1 MIRISIIFVASFFG
15 IVDKRNQRRQSSH
28 SCYGCVW
35 DSHIFLMLPMLKLCL
50 FIITAIANILSQQLS
65 VTVIIILASR
75 DNTAAQLDLHSLWPL
90 TLYLITSSLSS
101 RCMMQ
106 QRRCANQESLLN
118 TGSVSLLERKMDQ
131 SVIIKPVHSS
141 LLGQD
146 YCFEVTL
153 SLWLHSALPLF

>member
-1 MIRISIIFVASFFG
+1 MLWVCA
-15 IVDKRNQRRQSSH
+15 RQPHLSHAANVKIMSS
-28 SCYGCVW
+28 
-35 DSHIFLMLPMLKLCL
+35 
-50 FIITAIANILSQQLS
+50 LSLHQYP
-65 VTVIIILASR
+65 TYCHNTLASR

-90 TLYLITSSLSS
+90 PLYLITSSLCS

-106 QRRCANQESLLN
+106 QWCCASQESLLN

-153 SLWLHSALPLF
+153 SLTFSSTSVLNNLPHFFPLLFLTASMMLNLVFPQLF